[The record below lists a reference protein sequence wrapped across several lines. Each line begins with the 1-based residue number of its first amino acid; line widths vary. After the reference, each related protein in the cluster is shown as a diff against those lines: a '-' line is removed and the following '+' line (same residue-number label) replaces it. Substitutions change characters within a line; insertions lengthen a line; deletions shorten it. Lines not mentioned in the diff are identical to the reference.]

1 MTLKPIMVL
10 FSTQIGSHLVVEQV
24 TSCLPLLLGN
34 WRSSKHSWWLHWR
47 KRRRPSMIFSLH

>member
-47 KRRRPSMIFSLH
+47 KCRRPSM